1 MGHNGLAAAVTRS
14 RLVAIVV
21 AAYALEK
28 GNSDV
33 WWWRKR
39 VKRGVAGASNEQRTT
54 GNEQRAV
61 GSG

>member
-39 VKRGVAGASNEQRTT
+39 VKREGEGGRS
-54 GNEQRAV
+54 EQRAADN
-61 GSG
+61 GQ

>member
-1 MGHNGLAAAVTRS
+1 MAAAVTRS

-33 WWWRKR
+33 VVEKESKKGR
-39 VKRGVAGASNEQRTT
+39 RGREEGGRS
-54 GNEQRAV
+54 EQRAADN
-61 GSG
+61 GQ

>member
-1 MGHNGLAAAVTRS
+1 MAAAVTRS

-33 WWWRKR
+33 VVVEKESKKDGGGGGERGR
-39 VKRGVAGASNEQRTT
+39 VEGGRS
-54 GNEQRAV
+54 EQRAADN
-61 GSG
+61 GQ

>member
-1 MGHNGLAAAVTRS
+1 MAAAVTRS

-33 WWWRKR
+33 VVEKESKKGRRGR
-39 VKRGVAGASNEQRTT
+39 VEGGRS
-54 GNEQRAV
+54 EQRATDN
-61 GSG
+61 GQ

>member
-33 WWWRKR
+33 VVEKESKKGRRGR
-39 VKRGVAGASNEQRTT
+39 VEGGRS
-54 GNEQRAV
+54 EQRAADN
-61 GSG
+61 GQ